1 MLGEGN
7 NYDNDHCDFIMI
19 TDENNGNHQQE
30 PNSGS
35 TKPFYFCPKRTPIH
49 PDMQFKLIACLAA
62 LFAVAAA
69 QLPCVCAFIGIT
81 STH

>member
-35 TKPFYFCPKRTPIH
+35 TKPFYFCPKRTPIEESSA
-49 PDMQFKLIACLAA
+49 LLA
-62 LFAVAAA
+62 
-69 QLPCVCAFIGIT
+69 I
-81 STH
+81 